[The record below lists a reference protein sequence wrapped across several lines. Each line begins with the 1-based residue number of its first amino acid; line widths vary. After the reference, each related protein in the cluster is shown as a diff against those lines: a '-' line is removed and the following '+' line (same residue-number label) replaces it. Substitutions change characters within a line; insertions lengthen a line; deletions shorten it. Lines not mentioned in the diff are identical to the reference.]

1 MVAKWRTAGDA
12 CVDDLSRRRL
22 VVFRG
27 TFVVD
32 GLGRSGLFMLKSML
46 RWAAVAAIAAV
57 IGIGAWLY
65 YDARERAKLPPGIVS
80 GNGRVESVQVDVAA
94 KYPGRVL
101 RIFAHEGDL
110 VRAGQVLAQMDVAE
124 LEAELAAGK
133 AKIAEGNETEAKIK
147 ADILSREAAVRY
159 EDQQFIR
166 NRELFSR
173 RYISREE
180 MEQTQT
186 KVDIART
193 QLDAVKA
200 QLLANERSIE
210 AATADVQNTQAKI
223 VDSTLVSPVTGRVLY
238 RLAEE
243 REVLGAGGKVLTLVN
258 LDDVYMEIFLP
269 SDEAARVD
277 VGSEARIVLDAYPQY
292 AGRARVSFISPE
304 AQFTPKQVETRS
316 ERDKLMFR
324 VKLKVPQEKLLPY
337 IEKIKTGVRGVGYVK
352 VDPNAPW
359 PEKLEHPF
367 PPPAAMGIKP
377 AEGAKPEEK
386 PESPKA
392 EEPAAKPSGAE
403 KPTNP

>member
-1 MVAKWRTAGDA
+1 
-12 CVDDLSRRRL
+12 
-22 VVFRG
+22 
-27 TFVVD
+27 
-32 GLGRSGLFMLKSML
+32 MLKSML

>member
-1 MVAKWRTAGDA
+1 
-12 CVDDLSRRRL
+12 
-22 VVFRG
+22 
-27 TFVVD
+27 
-32 GLGRSGLFMLKSML
+32 MLKTVL
-46 RWAAVAAIAAV
+46 RWAAVAAAV
-57 IGIGAWLY
+57 GVVGLGAWSY
-65 YDARERAKLPPGIVS
+65 YDARQRARLPAGIVS
-80 GNGRVESVQVDVAA
+80 GNGRVESVQVDVSA
-94 KYPGRVL
+94 KYPGRVV

-110 VRAGQVLAQMDVAE
+110 VRVGQVLAQMDTAE
-124 LEAELAAGK
+124 LDAQLAAGK
-133 AKIAEGNETEAKIK
+133 AKIAEGVETESKIK
-147 ADILSREAAVRY
+147 ADIKSREAAVRY

-173 RYISREE
+173 RFISREE

-193 QLDAVKA
+193 QLDAVRA

-269 SDEAARVD
+269 SDEAARID
-277 VGSEARIVLDAYPQY
+277 VGSEARIVLDARPEY
-292 AGRARVSFISPE
+292 AAHAKVTFISPE

-324 VKLKVPQEKLLPY
+324 VKLKVPPEKLLPY

-352 VDPNAPW
+352 VDPNVAW
-359 PEKLEHPF
+359 PEKLNHPF
-367 PPPAAMGIKP
+367 PAPAAMGIKP
-377 AEGAKPEEK
+377 AEDAEPE
-386 PESPKA
+386 PKA
-392 EEPAAKPSGAE
+392 APAPAAAVDVTKPAAPAANPTVE
-403 KPTNP
+403 DKPKAP

>member
-1 MVAKWRTAGDA
+1 
-12 CVDDLSRRRL
+12 
-22 VVFRG
+22 
-27 TFVVD
+27 
-32 GLGRSGLFMLKSML
+32 MLKSMF
-46 RWAAVAAIAAV
+46 RWAAVVAVAAV
-57 IGIGAWLY
+57 IGVGAWMFY
-65 YDARERAKLPPGIVS
+65 EARERAKLPPGIVS
-80 GNGRVESVQVDVAA
+80 GNGRVESVQVDVSA

-110 VRAGQVLAQMDVAE
+110 VRAGQVLAQMDTAE
-124 LEAELAAGK
+124 LDAELAAGK

-223 VDSTLVSPVTGRVLY
+223 VDSTLISPVTGRVLY

-352 VDPNAPW
+352 VDPNAAW
-359 PEKLEHPF
+359 PENLERPF
-367 PPPAAMGIKP
+367 PKPAALGIKP
-377 AEGAKPEEK
+377 AEEAKPEAAEVEPKPEAPKADEKPEAPKTEEK
-386 PESPKA
+386 PEPPKA
-392 EEPAAKPSGAE
+392 EAAKPSSEG
-403 KPTNP
+403 PPSP